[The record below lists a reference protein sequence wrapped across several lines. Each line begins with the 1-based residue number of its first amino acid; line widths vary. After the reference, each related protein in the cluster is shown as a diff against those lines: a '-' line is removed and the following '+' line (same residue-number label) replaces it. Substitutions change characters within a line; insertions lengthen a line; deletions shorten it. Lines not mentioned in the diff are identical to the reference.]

1 MKTKEKS
8 PSQPEKKTITADL
21 LIEKHSSRSSKFQSL
36 LIPALSVFTGLVIGA
51 LFIIFTDLPVL
62 ALWKN
67 FFSDPGT
74 ALKAS
79 WDIVV
84 KAYGALFAGSLGSP
98 AKIIEGFKS
107 LSATGDPAL
116 LYKSIYPF
124 TESLVTASP
133 YILTGLAVAVG
144 FRGGLFNIGAEGQFF
159 LGALGSAFVGYS
171 LKGLPAYIHLPLA
184 LLGGAVAG
192 GLWAFLPGLLKAKT
206 GAHEV
211 VITIMMNWIAFRFS
225 DWLLNGPMKAPG
237 YRPVTPIVEKAA
249 MLPRFF
255 PEPLRFNWGFFFALA
270 VAVFIFWLLF
280 KTTVG
285 YEIRAVG
292 SNPNAAKYAGIHVSN
307 NFIFIMV
314 LSGALAGL
322 GGAVQVLGT
331 DHWVGQGFSAGYG
344 FDAIAL
350 ALIGNSHPLGVVL
363 AGILF
368 GILRGGA
375 TAMQSLAGIPVDIIS
390 VIQGLVIIFVAAPV
404 IIRAIYR
411 IKIAHK
417 EEVVLTRGWGK

>member
-1 MKTKEKS
+1 MNTKKKS
-8 PSQPEKKTITADL
+8 PSQPEKKTITADV
-21 LIEKHSSRSSKFQSL
+21 LIDKHSSRSSKFQIL
-36 LIPALSVFTGLVIGA
+36 LVPALSVFTGLVIGA
-51 LFIIFTDLPVL
+51 FFIILTDLPVL

-79 WDIVV
+79 WDIVI

-98 AKIIEGFKS
+98 AKFIEGIKS
-107 LSATGDPAL
+107 LSETGDPAL
-116 LYKSIYPF
+116 FYKSIYPF

-159 LGALGSAFVGYS
+159 IGALGSAFVGYS
-171 LKGLPAYIHLPLA
+171 LVGLPAYIHLPLSI
-184 LLGGAVAG
+184 LGGAVAG

-211 VITIMMNWIAFRFS
+211 VITIMMNWIAFRLS
-225 DWLLNGPMKAPG
+225 DWLLNGPMQAPG
-237 YRPVTPIVEKAA
+237 YRPVTPMIEETAW
-249 MLPRFF
+249 LPRFF
-255 PEPLRFNWGFFFALA
+255 PDPLRFNLGFFLTLA
-270 VAVFIFWLLF
+270 VAAFIFWLLF
-280 KTTVG
+280 KTKVG

-292 SNPNAAKYAGIHVSN
+292 SNPNAAKYAGMNVAN
-307 NFIFIMV
+307 NFILIMV
-314 LSGALAGL
+314 LSGALAGI

-331 DHWVGQGFSAGYG
+331 DHWIGQGYSAGYG

-375 TAMQSLAGIPVDIIS
+375 TSMQSLAGIPIDIIS
-390 VIQGLVIIFVAAPV
+390 VIQGLIIIFIAAPV

-411 IKIAHK
+411 IKIIAK

>member
-1 MKTKEKS
+1 MNTNKKS
-8 PSQPEKKTITADL
+8 PSQPEKTTITADV
-21 LIEKHSSRSSKFQSL
+21 LIDKHSSRSSKFHSL
-36 LIPALSVFTGLVIGA
+36 LIPVLSVFTGLVIGA
-51 LFIIFTDLPVL
+51 LFIILTDLPVL

-67 FFSDPGT
+67 FFSDPGM
-74 ALKAS
+74 AIKAS
-79 WDIVV
+79 WDLVI

-98 AKIIEGFKS
+98 ASFIEGLKS
-107 LSATGDPAL
+107 LSETGDPAL
-116 LYKSIYPF
+116 FHKSIYPF

-159 LGALGSAFVGYS
+159 IGALGSAFVGYS
-171 LKGLPAYIHLPLA
+171 LDGLPAYIHLPLA

-211 VITIMMNWIAFRFS
+211 VITIMMNWIAFRLS

-237 YRPVTPIVEKAA
+237 YRPVTPMIEETAW
-249 MLPRFF
+249 LPRFF
-255 PEPLRFNWGFFFALA
+255 PDPLRFNLGFFFTLA
-270 VAVFIFWLLF
+270 VAAFIFWLLF
-280 KTTVG
+280 KTKVG

-292 SNPNAAKYAGIHVSN
+292 ANPNAAKYAGMNVAN
-307 NFIFIMV
+307 NFILIMV
-314 LSGALAGL
+314 LSGALAGI

-331 DHWVGQGFSAGYG
+331 DHWIGQGYSAGYG

-375 TAMQSLAGIPVDIIS
+375 TSMQSLAGIPIDIIS
-390 VIQGLVIIFVAAPV
+390 VIQGLIIIFIAAPV

-411 IKIAHK
+411 IKIIPK